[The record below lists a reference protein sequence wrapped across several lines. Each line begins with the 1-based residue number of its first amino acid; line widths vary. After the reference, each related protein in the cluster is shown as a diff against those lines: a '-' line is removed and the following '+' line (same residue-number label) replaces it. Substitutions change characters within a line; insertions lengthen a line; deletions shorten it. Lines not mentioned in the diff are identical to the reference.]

1 MAGGTRLLTGADG
14 QRYSFDPGSFSLELL
29 LTGGPGG
36 YARHEI
42 LHMPTDLAAWLPDSR
57 LAAVAPLP
65 VESLR
70 IKPAELRAIKEFRD
84 TLWSVATALARGK
97 CPSAEEFEV
106 LNDSA
111 VPGPRPRVEP
121 TSGRREWAIPVTGAQ
136 ILGAAARE
144 AIDMVTGDLRDRIRE
159 CAASDCYLI
168 FVDTSRPGRR
178 RWCSME
184 RCGNRNKVHAY
195 RTRQIQPD

>member
-14 QRYSFDPGSFSLELL
+14 QRYSFDPGGFSLELL

-36 YARHEI
+36 HEI
-42 LHMPTDLAAWLPDSR
+42 LWMPADLAAWLPDSR

-65 VESLR
+65 PESLR

-84 TLWSVATALARGK
+84 TLWSVATALTRGTS
-97 CPSAEEFEV
+97 PTADEFEV

-111 VPGPRPRVEP
+111 VPGPRPRIEP
-121 TSGRREWAIPVTGAQ
+121 LTGRRAWAVPVTGAQ

-144 AIDMVTGDLRDRIRE
+144 AIDLVTGDLRDRIRE
-159 CAASDCYLI
+159 CAAPDCRLI
-168 FVDTSRPGRR
+168 FVDASGHR
-178 RWCSME
+178 RWCSTE
-184 RCGNRNKVHAY
+184 RCGAKADAR
-195 RTRQIQPD
+195 RQVRPG